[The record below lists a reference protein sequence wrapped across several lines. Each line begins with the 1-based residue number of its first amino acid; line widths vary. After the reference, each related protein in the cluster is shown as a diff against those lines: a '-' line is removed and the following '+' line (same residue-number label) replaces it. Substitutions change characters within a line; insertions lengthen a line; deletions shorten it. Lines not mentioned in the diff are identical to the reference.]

1 MSTNGKPD
9 IEIVI
14 GANKV
19 KTKSQVEKDLR
30 KILDEINK
38 EQYFSN
44 GTRGVKV
51 GVKSSTKT
59 QIVTDLKAI
68 FKRINESSDSFLI
81 KNIEYIKRTRK
92 S

>member
-30 KILDEINK
+30 KIL
-38 EQYFSN
+38 
-44 GTRGVKV
+44 
-51 GVKSSTKT
+51 
-59 QIVTDLKAI
+59 
-68 FKRINESSDSFLI
+68 
-81 KNIEYIKRTRK
+81 
-92 S
+92 